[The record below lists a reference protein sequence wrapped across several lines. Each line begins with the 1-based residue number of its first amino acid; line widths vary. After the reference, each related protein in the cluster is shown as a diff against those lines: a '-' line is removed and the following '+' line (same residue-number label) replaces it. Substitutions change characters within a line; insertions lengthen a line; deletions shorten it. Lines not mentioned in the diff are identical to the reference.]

1 LTLLLLISLA
11 FADPVA
17 GRVMERGTG
26 EPIFGAEVTFDSRT
40 VQTDSEGR
48 FVVDLPSGTW
58 SVAIEAIDYAPA
70 HLGVVVPHSSPI
82 RVYLE
87 PRPPFVVVVEAFKR
101 TPHITQHQVDAE
113 MALETPG
120 TYDDAVRLVQSL
132 PGVAVQREYAPSAG
146 DLNIRASA
154 PGDNRYYLDGVE
166 LPYLYHFNQYASVFP
181 TSQIATLDLY
191 PSSYGAA
198 YGDAVGAVIEARSR
212 AERPKTVHGS
222 ATLNFVMAGAD
233 IRVPLRRGWWVSAA
247 GRRSYQDLFGEAT
260 AQYTLWPI
268 FHDFALRAGRD
279 TDHGDTQLFLW
290 GAGDRYVRAAGE
302 LDVLD
307 PVEISEAP
315 RFDYRRSFQVLGASH
330 RWKADRARIVAALVY
345 DVLSAELDGGGEQDL
360 STAYLSSRYDDEW
373 RLAEGLRLTAGYEL
387 RAERMALRV
396 EEAGR
401 YGLLVAEEAPA
412 LARGESVDDV
422 ALRART
428 GVYGQLS
435 WSVGPVVVLP
445 GVRLASDT
453 LGEPI
458 LAEPR
463 LALRWQV
470 GDQTAVKAAVGLQ
483 NQAPETEH
491 LVEGTGD
498 PDLPTTSSWQVAAGF
513 EHAFAGRLEVG
524 VDAWGKTLR
533 NVVVYPVDKPAE
545 VAERGRAWG
554 LEVITRY
561 RLREHFFLHG
571 WVGLSRSWFDD
582 PERGWVPGDGDQPFA
597 GGALASWDITD
608 HWNVALRYRIGAGLP
623 YTPVDQGLYDATLDR
638 WDPVSAPQNS
648 ARMPLFQKIDL
659 HVAHRWA
666 FPRWSLTISGDLWF
680 VPKSSAQLYPTW
692 NYDFSEQGWVIGPTL
707 LPVLGVRAEL

>member
-1 LTLLLLISLA
+1 VILLLLTSLA
-11 FADPVA
+11 LAEPVS

-26 EPIFGAEVTFDSRT
+26 EPLPDAVVTFEAGSVRADA
-40 VQTDSEGR
+40 DGR
-48 FVVDLPSGTW
+48 FALDLPPGTW
-58 SVAIEAIDYAPA
+58 PVTVEATDHAPA
-70 HLGVVVPHSSPI
+70 HLEVAVPESGPI

-87 PRPPFVVVVEAFKR
+87 PRPPYVVVVEAFKR
-101 TPHITQHQVDAE
+101 TPHITQHEVDAE

-132 PGVAVQREYAPSAG
+132 PGVAVQREYSPSAG
-146 DLNIRASA
+146 NLNIRASA
-154 PGDNRYYLDGVE
+154 PGDNRYYLDGIE

-181 TSQIATLDLY
+181 NSQIATLDLF
-191 PSSYGAA
+191 PSTYGAA
-198 YGDAVGAVIEARSR
+198 YGDSVGAVIEARSR
-212 AERPKTVHGS
+212 AERPEVVHGS
-222 ATLNFVMAGAD
+222 AALNFVMGGAD
-233 IRVPLRRGWWVSAA
+233 VRVPLRRGWWVSAA

-279 TDHGDTQLFLW
+279 SGRGDTQLFLW
-290 GAGDRYVRAAGE
+290 GAGDRYIRSAGE

-307 PVEISEAP
+307 PVEASEAP
-315 RFDYRRSFQVLGASH
+315 SFDYRRAFQVLGTSH
-330 RWKADRARIVAALVY
+330 HWKADRARIVAALVH
-345 DVLSAELDGGGEQDL
+345 DVLSGELDGGGEEIL
-360 STAYLSSRYDDEW
+360 RTVYLSSRYDDDW
-373 RLAEGLRLTAGYEL
+373 RLAEGVRLSAGYEL
-387 RAERMALRV
+387 RAERMHLRV

-401 YGLLVAEEAPA
+401 YGVLVAEEAPA
-412 LARGESVDDV
+412 LARGVDVDEV
-422 ALRART
+422 VLRART

-435 WSVGPVVVLP
+435 WSAGPVVVLP

-453 LGEPI
+453 LGKPI

-470 GDQTAVKAAVGLQ
+470 GDQTALKAAAGLQ

-524 VDAWGKTLR
+524 VDAWGKLLR
-533 NVVVYPVDKPAE
+533 DVLIFPVDAPAE
-545 VAERGRAWG
+545 VVDRGRAWG
-554 LEVITRY
+554 LEVVTRY
-561 RLREHFFLHG
+561 RLREYFFLRG
-571 WVGLSRSWFDD
+571 WFGLSRSQVDD
-582 PERGWVPGDGDQPFA
+582 PARGWVFGDGDQPFA
-597 GGALASWDITD
+597 AGALASWDVTD
-608 HWNVALRYRIGAGLP
+608 HWNLALRYRIGAGLP
-623 YTPVDQGLYDATLDR
+623 YTPVDQGLYDASLDQ
-638 WDPVSAPQNS
+638 WVPVPAESNS
-648 ARMPLFQKIDL
+648 DRLPLFQKVDL

-666 FPRWSLTISGDLWF
+666 FPRWSLTVSGDLWF

-707 LPVLGVRAEL
+707 LPVLGVRAEF